1 MVSLSSTLYQS
12 SPDVD
17 NLDLWGSEYF
27 RKNKFQGVRIFKKV
41 HGVKCDGRII
51 SSVLKSGA
59 FLLHG
64 VL

>member
-1 MVSLSSTLYQS
+1 MVSLSSTLYQP

-27 RKNKFQGVRIFKKV
+27 RKNKFQGVRIFEKV
-41 HGVKCDGRII
+41 HGVKCGRII